1 MSLELEVP
9 IALTAKLQ
17 AAEARAL
24 AAEMRLKRISDA
36 INDDVTSFTD
46 ALSIAEGVIAD
57 SDLTAAREMMRKADS
72 FDDIYEAL
80 PDDSPAKF
88 PETGVSVLDEVKD
101 LLRDVAALRAE
112 RDEAQQRLRAAIQE
126 RMKTFSERPDFDTF
140 VALKHGVVGAVLQAL
155 QDGIISRGK
164 ACEALAEVA
173 HGAEPTFKA
182 SDVEPLD
189 EDCIPAQEVRQ
200 LRTERD
206 ELAALVEAILTEN
219 EEDAEFVA
227 KVIGD
232 PDDCH
237 YPPAILRETVAKC
250 RALTPPAA
258 LAALRHRVRVE
269 VLEEVA
275 KLANEKAVSLMRDSA
290 KAHEDNCPIMG
301 RARLAEARLFDFFA
315 AKIRVMKE
323 AQ

>member
-1 MSLELEVP
+1 MDLNNYEILKKRQAE
-9 IALTAKLQ
+9 KLQ

-101 LLRDVAALRAE
+101 LLRDVAALRTK

-126 RMKTFSERPDFDTF
+126 RMKTFSERPDFKTF
-140 VALKHGVVGAVLQAL
+140 VELKHGVVGAVLQAL

-182 SDVEPLD
+182 SDIEPLD
-189 EDCIPAQEVRQ
+189 EDCLPAQELRK

-206 ELAALVEAILTEN
+206 ELAALVEDLNACL
-219 EEDAEFVA
+219 EEIDNYNGGADNVLEDYFVTA
-227 KVIGD
+227 RRMEASV
-232 PDDCH
+232 
-237 YPPAILRETVAKC
+237 
-250 RALTPPAA
+250 LTPPAA
-258 LAALRHRVRVE
+258 LAALRQKIRVE
-269 VLEEVA
+269 VLEA
-275 KLANEKAVSLMRDSA
+275 TAL
-290 KAHEDNCPIMG
+290 
-301 RARLAEARLFDFFA
+301 LAEAEGDCYAFPDQGKPTTSECFRLFA
-315 AKIRVMKE
+315 HKIRAMKE